1 LCAGGELSAIA
12 VMTGAAVTKASRTKN
27 VCSLRIVTRVLSCL
41 VIAGLLASSSAEAK
55 RRKHRGHSTSKHASA
70 EYKQPQTPRTPNDKD
85 ECITLSQAF
94 YEQGQSVYRRMKLS
108 LSREFVRVASDL
120 DQFCGEEEFDKAR
133 ISINWMNACLQNLSK
148 DSKTE
153 SCSRDNAYLCAID
166 AQSEGCRQ

>member
-1 LCAGGELSAIA
+1 
-12 VMTGAAVTKASRTKN
+12 MTKASRSKRSR
-27 VCSLRIVTRVLSCL
+27 SLWALAPMLSCL
-41 VIAGLLASSSAEAK
+41 VIVGLLAASPAEAK
-55 RRKHRGHSTSKHASA
+55 RRKHRGHSTAKHASA

-148 DSKTE
+148 DWKTE
-153 SCSRDNAYLCAID
+153 SCSRDKTYLCAIN
-166 AQSEGCRQ
+166 AQSEGCRE